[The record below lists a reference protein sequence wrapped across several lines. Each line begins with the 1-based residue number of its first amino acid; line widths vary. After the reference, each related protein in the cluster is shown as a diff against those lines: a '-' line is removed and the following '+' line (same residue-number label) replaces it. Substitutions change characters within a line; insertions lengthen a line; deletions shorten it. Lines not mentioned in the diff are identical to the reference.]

1 MAEPNGRDLLRE
13 WRRLMEGVVSSAV
26 SATGRR
32 DLAADLLGAMQH
44 QLELVQEVIDGERRW
59 QGELAGRL
67 LAPLDAGFDLLEQ
80 TAASFRQQAEAL
92 QSAGRALEESAGM
105 MKSQAE
111 LFERAI
117 GVLRE
122 PAELAR
128 QAAGLER
135 RAKAGKRAPRK
146 RADG

>member
-32 DLAADLLGAMQH
+32 DLAADLLGAMH

-80 TAASFRQQAEAL
+80 TAASLRQQAEAL

>member
-1 MAEPNGRDLLRE
+1 MTEPNGRDLLRE

-80 TAASFRQQAEAL
+80 TAASLRQQAEAL

-135 RAKAGKRAPRK
+135 RAKAGKRASRK

>member
-1 MAEPNGRDLLRE
+1 MTEPNGRDLLRE

-80 TAASFRQQAEAL
+80 TAASLRQQAEAL

>member
-1 MAEPNGRDLLRE
+1 MAEPSGRDLLRE

-44 QLELVQEVIDGERRW
+44 QLELVQEVLDGERRW

-80 TAASFRQQAEAL
+80 TASTLRQQAEAL
-92 QSAGRALEESAGM
+92 QSAGRALEESAGL

-111 LFERAI
+111 LFERTI

-122 PAELAR
+122 PAEMAR

-135 RAKAGKRAPRK
+135 RGAKPRKRAPRK
-146 RADG
+146 